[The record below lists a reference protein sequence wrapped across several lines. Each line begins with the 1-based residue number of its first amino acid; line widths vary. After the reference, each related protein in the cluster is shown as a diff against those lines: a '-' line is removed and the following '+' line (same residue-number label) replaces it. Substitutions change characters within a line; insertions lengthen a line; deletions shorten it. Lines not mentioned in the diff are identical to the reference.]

1 MAGEGSSHEKNF
13 KYYIKNILGYY
24 ASSRAASPFSTA
36 LCETFGRSSPPL
48 PCRITLPVSALR
60 LPPGR
65 KAPALRLKGA

>member
-13 KYYIKNILGYY
+13 KYYIKNILGITLHL
-24 ASSRAASPFSTA
+24 ARLRRSRPRFARHLAAP
-36 LCETFGRSSPPL
+36 RPPL
-48 PCRITLPVSALR
+48 PCRITLPISALR